1 MRLPAAPSLYD
12 VSMDRFRL
20 FASGVVAGTAGLFAW
35 LARDG
40 GGSPDLGHWL
50 FWIAL
55 LLAVELLPVSLAFG
69 TEVTMGFPVHI
80 ALALVFP
87 PWVAVLIAGISALDL
102 REIRREIPIHQALF
116 NRAQLM
122 LSVAAAAVIF
132 SAYGRGE
139 ILSNL
144 EGILVIIAGA
154 LAHVIV
160 NLTLVSLSVAID
172 DKVPLEQAFRGL
184 LPDPVVGFFFSYI
197 LLTAL
202 GAATAAVYEKADYG
216 ELFVAAFLV
225 PIIFARLSILGA
237 RAQQELSEK
246 VRKQQQALLAATEK
260 VFEERENERKRI
272 AEDIHDGSLQMLA
285 AASYGVGNAREFLNS
300 GHRTEATDAI
310 SAARDAIED
319 AMKELRNSLVDL
331 RKSSVEHGGLV
342 ETIKKFADQV
352 STVWGTEVRIEG
364 DIDNEPPI
372 PVALAAV
379 QILQEGLVNA
389 MKHAGKSAVVI
400 KIEDDD
406 GMVHLAVHDQGPGFD
421 PQAEVG
427 QDHVGMRLMKERA
440 ARVGGRI
447 EIDSRPGVGTRL
459 EAILPGG
466 VTQ

>member
-1 MRLPAAPSLYD
+1 
-12 VSMDRFRL
+12 MDRFRL
-20 FASGVVAGTAGLFAW
+20 YAWALVAFTSGLFGW
-35 LARDG
+35 LVYRGED
-40 GGSPDLGHWL
+40 SPSIGTYA

-55 LLAVELLPVSLAFG
+55 LIVIDLLPVSLAFG
-69 TEVTMGFPVHI
+69 TEVTMGFPVHM
-80 ALALVFP
+80 ALMLVFP
-87 PWVAVLIAGISALDL
+87 PWVGMAIAGLGSFDQ
-102 REIRREIPIHQALF
+102 REIQRTIPLHQALF

-122 LSVAAAAVIF
+122 LSIGVAAPLF
-132 SAYGRGE
+132 SWYGRDRLFEGAA
-139 ILSNL
+139 
-144 EGILVIIAGA
+144 GILVIAAGA
-154 LAHVIV
+154 FLHIAT
-160 NLTLVSLSVAID
+160 NLLLVAAGIHFD
-172 DKVPLEQAFRGL
+172 DRVPVREAVRKI
-184 LPDPVVGFFFSYI
+184 LPTPAVGFWVSYA
-197 LLTAL
+197 LLTGL
-202 GAATAAVYEKADYG
+202 GAATGFVYSEVEYG
-216 ELFVAAFLV
+216 AFAVAAFLI
-225 PIIFARLSILGA
+225 PLIFARLSILGA

-246 VRKQQQALLAATEK
+246 VRKQQQALLTATEK

-272 AEDIHDGSLQMLA
+272 AEDIHDSSLQMLA
-285 AASYGVGNAREFLNS
+285 AASYGCGNAREFMDAGYS
-300 GHRTEATDAI
+300 AEAIDAI
-310 SAARDAIED
+310 AAARDAIED

-331 RKSSVEHGGLV
+331 RKSSVEQGGLV

-352 STVWGTEVRIEG
+352 STVWGGEVRIEG
-364 DIDNEPPI
+364 DIDVEPPI

-400 KIEDDD
+400 KIEDED
-406 GMVHLAVHDQGPGFD
+406 GMVHLAVEDQGPGFD